1 MLEQAKILGVIVT
14 YAIYL
19 LCSLTFV
26 ARLLGKPQLG
36 RRFAYPLTL
45 MALPQCYPL
54 LLAGQLERPMRT
66 GMTQS
71 S

>member
-26 ARLLGKPQLG
+26 ARLLNRPQLG
-36 RRFAYPLTL
+36 RRFGYPLMLT
-45 MALPQCYPL
+45 ALPLLYLL
-54 LLAGQLERPMRT
+54 LLAGQLVDTGRPV
-66 GMTQS
+66 S